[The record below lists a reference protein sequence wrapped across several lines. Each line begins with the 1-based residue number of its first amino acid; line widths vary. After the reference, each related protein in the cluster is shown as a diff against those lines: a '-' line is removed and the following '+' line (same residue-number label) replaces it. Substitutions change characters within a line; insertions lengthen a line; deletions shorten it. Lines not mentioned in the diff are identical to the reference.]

1 MKPSIPKG
9 TRDFLPAQ
17 VYKRNFIFDT
27 IRSVFKKYGYQ
38 PIETP
43 TMELLQTLTG
53 KYGEEGDKLL
63 FKILNSGEYLKKNKS
78 EKINQE
84 DIDKGEKHILPI
96 ISEKGLRYDLTV
108 PFARFVVMNQNEIA
122 LPFKRYQIQPVWRA
136 DRPQKG
142 RYREFYQCDVDVV
155 GSNSLMY
162 EAELV
167 KIYDEVFHKLN
178 LKSIIK
184 INNRKILYGL
194 AEANEIQD
202 NFMDMTMAIDKM
214 DKIGEEK
221 VVIEMTNR
229 GISEAAA
236 KNVLSLLTIDNLNDL
251 EKAFTNAPTGQKGIE
266 ELRAFHN
273 YLDLT
278 PVYNTVK
285 FEMSLARGLSYYTG
299 CIFEV
304 EADTDEYPNLKMGSI
319 GGGGRYDDL
328 TGNFGLKGVSGVGV
342 SFGAE
347 RIYDVMEEENLFPQ
361 GVEKDLDVLLI
372 AFDDETHK
380 FAFKQLQL
388 LRSMNVVADLYPE
401 PAKMQKQMKYANAR
415 KVPYVLLIG
424 STEMETGNFT
434 LKNMITG
441 DQSLLT
447 YDEVVEKIATV

>member
-63 FKILNSGEYLKKNKS
+63 FKVLNNGDFLKKADQKALS
-78 EKINQE
+78 EKDSGAVLTQ
-84 DIDKGEKHILPI
+84 
-96 ISEKGLRYDLTV
+96 ISKRGLRYDLTV
-108 PFARFVVMNQNEIA
+108 PFARYVVMHQNDIQF
-122 LPFKRYQIQPVWRA
+122 PFKRYHIQPVWRA

-142 RYREFYQCDVDVV
+142 RYQEFYQCDVDVV

-184 INNRKILYGL
+184 INNRKILFGL
-194 AEANEIQD
+194 AEANDIQD
-202 NFMDMTMAIDKM
+202 HFMAMTMAIDKL

-229 GISEAAA
+229 GISEQAA
-236 KNVLSLLTIDNLNDL
+236 KNVLSLLTIDNLTDL

-266 ELRAFHN
+266 ELKEFHS

-278 PVYNTVK
+278 SVHNKVK
-285 FEMSLARGLSYYTG
+285 FEISLARGLSYYTG

-304 EADTDEYPNLKMGSI
+304 EADTNVYPNLKMGSI

-361 GVEKDLDVLLI
+361 GVEKDLDILLI
-372 AFDDETHK
+372 AFDDQTHK
-380 FAFKQLQL
+380 FAFKQLQM
-388 LRSMNVVADLYPE
+388 LRSMNVIADLYPE
-401 PAKMQKQMKYANAR
+401 PTKMQKQMKYANAR
-415 KVPYVLLIG
+415 NVPFVLLIG
-424 STEMETGNFT
+424 SKEMESGEFT
-434 LKNMITG
+434 LKNMNTG
-441 DQSLLT
+441 EQSLLT
-447 YDEVVEKIATV
+447 FDEVVEKIATA

>member
-17 VYKRNFIFDT
+17 VNKRNYIFDT

-43 TMELLQTLTG
+43 TMEMLQTLTG

-63 FKILNSGEYLKKNKS
+63 FKILNSGEYLKKSKK

-84 DIDKGEKHILPI
+84 DIDKGERHILPI

-108 PFARFVVMNQNEIA
+108 PFARFVVMHQNDIA

-155 GSNSLMY
+155 GSDSLMY

-178 LKSIIK
+178 LKSVIK
-184 INNRKILYGL
+184 VNNRKILFGL
-194 AEANEIQD
+194 SEANNIQD
-202 NFMDMTMAIDKM
+202 KFMDMTMAIDKL

-221 VVIEMTNR
+221 VIVEMTNR
-229 GISEAAA
+229 GIEETAARS
-236 KNVLSLLTIDNLNDL
+236 VLSLLSIDNLSDL
-251 EKAFTNAPTGQKGIE
+251 EEAFSNTPTGLKGIE
-266 ELRAFHN
+266 ELKTFHS

-278 PVYNTVK
+278 EVHNTVK
-285 FEMSLARGLSYYTG
+285 FDISLARGLSYYTG

-304 EADTDEYPNLKMGSI
+304 EADKSIYPDLIMGSI

-347 RIYDVMEEENLFPQ
+347 RIYDVMEEEGLFPT
-361 GVEKDLDVLLI
+361 GVEKDLDILLI
-372 AFDDETHK
+372 AFDDATHK
-380 FAFKQLQL
+380 FAFKQLLL
-388 LRSMNVVADLYPE
+388 LRSMSVIADLYPE
-401 PAKMQKQMKYANAR
+401 PSKMKKQMKYANAR
-415 KVPYVLLIG
+415 NVPYVLLIG
-424 STEMETGNFT
+424 SEEMETGLFT
-434 LKNMITG
+434 LKNMRTG
-441 DQSLLT
+441 EQSKLT
-447 YDEVVEKIATV
+447 FDEIIEKIAIA